1 MRNQELLDDTKLT
14 AALPLADEDE
24 APPMAEQPGLPIVV
38 RQSTRAAFEALRTAG
53 AVPSVRKLHAQL
65 GGSYN
70 RLVEEVRALRA
81 ELAAGLPTVLPALP
95 DERAP
100 VREERDGVLL
110 TVTPRTA
117 DALEQTR
124 QALRED
130 TRLYHDVVLFLR
142 KLQRTN
148 EGPLT
153 EALAAWVGQEA

>member
-1 MRNQELLDDTKLT
+1 MDIRPT
-14 AALPLADEDE
+14 
-24 APPMAEQPGLPIVV
+24 
-38 RQSTRAAFEALRTAG
+38 TRAAFEALRTAG
-53 AVPSVRKLHAQL
+53 DVASVRKIHARV

-70 RLVEEVRALRA
+70 LLTAEVRALRA
-81 ELAAGLPTVLPALP
+81 ELSGRAATVFPALP

-100 VREERDGVLL
+100 VGEECDGVLL
-110 TVTPRTA
+110 TVTPRVA

-130 TRLYHDVVLFLR
+130 TRLYHDVVLCLR

-153 EALAAWVGQEA
+153 EALAAWVGHEA

>member
-1 MRNQELLDDTKLT
+1 MEIRPT
-14 AALPLADEDE
+14 
-24 APPMAEQPGLPIVV
+24 
-38 RQSTRAAFEALRTAG
+38 TRAAFDALRTAG
-53 AVPSVRKLHAQL
+53 DVPSVRKLHAQL

-81 ELAAGLPTVLPALP
+81 ELAAGLPTVFPALP
-95 DERAP
+95 DERVP

-110 TVTPRTA
+110 MVTPRVA
-117 DALEQTR
+117 DALEQLR

-130 TRLYHDVVLFLR
+130 MRLYHDVVLFLR

-153 EALAAWVGQEA
+153 DVLAAWVGVEKNH